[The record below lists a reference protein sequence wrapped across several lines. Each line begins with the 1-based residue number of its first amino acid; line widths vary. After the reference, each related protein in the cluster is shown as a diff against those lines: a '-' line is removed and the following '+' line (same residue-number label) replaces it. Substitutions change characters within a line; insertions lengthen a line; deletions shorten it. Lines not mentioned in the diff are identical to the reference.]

1 MTREILRLCE
11 YSSIRVPPEQWS
23 ESRRLEV
30 ARAARAWRLS
40 KKLNADPLSWSGAD
54 GCTLSA
60 RQWVGVVEAAG
71 ATVEIYAK
79 LDAGHL
85 SISSSVP
92 SPAQA
97 QSTLSALLWMMS
109 VAGHGEVASWGRAA
123 LGESPL
129 SFADV
134 WAFLLGSA
142 LLPELKRGPQRAY
155 NACEDDL
162 ASPRGRI
169 RWARQA
175 GPLWGRMDSIA
186 CAWDEWTGDT
196 PLNRTLKAAARL
208 LATRA
213 SSPRARLLL
222 RECIELLSE
231 AEDEEPARLSQVLAV
246 RPLRFGRSEER
257 FREPGEMAQQIVRGL
272 QPSLGSGARES
283 WAFLLDMNKLFESFA
298 ARVLEAAFSSRVQTQ
313 KTLDYLLRDDSAA
326 GRRLIAQKPDFRWRE
341 SSGPFA
347 GRRWIAD
354 AKYKRLRRSSEA
366 GSDADPKLEPNDVRQ
381 LTVYGEMEAR
391 LLKLGPED
399 ARPELA
405 IIYPFEE
412 GSPFE
417 VRRFRAWNGATLH
430 LIPLRLQPRKHACEL
445 LPVGVGSQ
453 ALGTP
458 RAYSDAA

>member
-1 MTREILRLCE
+1 MTRDILRLCE
-11 YSSIRVPPEQWS
+11 YSSIRLRPEQWS
-23 ESRRLEV
+23 EPRRLEV

-40 KKLNADPLSWSGAD
+40 QRLNADPLSWSGAD

-71 ATVEIYAK
+71 ATIEIYPK
-79 LDAGHL
+79 LDAAHL
-85 SISSSVP
+85 SVGSSVP
-92 SPAQA
+92 SPSQA
-97 QSTLSALLWMMS
+97 QSTLSALLWMMG
-109 VAGHGEVASWGRAA
+109 VAGRGEVASWGRAA

-134 WAFLLGSA
+134 WAFLLASA
-142 LLPELKRGPQRAY
+142 LLPQLKRGPQRAY
-155 NACEDDL
+155 NAHEDDL
-162 ASPRGRI
+162 AAPRGRI

-196 PLNRTLKAAARL
+196 PLNRTLKAAVRL
-208 LATRA
+208 LAARA

-231 AEDEEPARLSQVLAV
+231 AGDEDPARLAQVLAV
-246 RPLRFGRSEER
+246 CPLRFGRSEER
-257 FREPGEMAQQIVRGL
+257 FRHAGEMAQQIVRGL
-272 QPSLGSGARES
+272 QPSMGAGGRES

-298 ARVLEAAFSSRVQTQ
+298 ARVLEAAFASRVQTQ
-313 KTLDYLLRDDSAA
+313 KPLGYLLRDDSAA

-341 SSGPFA
+341 SSGPFT

-354 AKYKRLRRSSEA
+354 AKYKRLRRPSQEQPEKQD
-366 GSDADPKLEPNDVRQ
+366 SDPELLADDVRQ

-391 LLKLGPED
+391 LLKLGPEE

-405 IIYPFEE
+405 IVYPFEE

-417 VRRFRAWNGATLH
+417 VRRFRTWNGATLH
-430 LIPLRLQPRKHACEL
+430 FIPLRLQPHKHAREL
-445 LPVGVGSQ
+445 LPAGIGSQ
-453 ALGTP
+453 TL
-458 RAYSDAA
+458 AAP